1 VGEGGIMDEDQG
13 AKEDDPKVRQGLI
26 TRNYYGPNYLKEAY
40 RIRGENYKKETGRK
54 FVLYKLKGRKR

>member
-1 VGEGGIMDEDQG
+1 VGEGGTMDEDQG

-40 RIRGENYKKETGRK
+40 
-54 FVLYKLKGRKR
+54 